1 MLSLQRTMLLATA
14 AGVARAQSG
23 GAWEHVGP
31 HNIFDAYNDN
41 GTGALPMGEAGT
53 LASAASPQA
62 NPMLIYAGGQNNGVS
77 SGVLK
82 TVDGGRHWTRNSK
95 GLWDTR
101 ILGVW
106 IHPDDP
112 QGSHVLAGTH
122 SGIYESTDGAESWQL
137 RNETASWGSVM
148 SFRQGVIDGKPYI
161 FANVNGAIGT
171 LPLGGGTWQK
181 VRSPKLTVAFSHS
194 SYILMTYRVV
204 TVLRSPRP
212 GASPRTPT

>member
-106 IHPDDP
+106 MDP
-112 QGSHVLAGTH
+112 PGRSTGLACAGRYALGH
-122 SGIYESTDGAESWQL
+122 LRVHRRSGELA
-137 RNETASWGSVM
+137 
-148 SFRQGVIDGKPYI
+148 
-161 FANVNGAIGT
+161 
-171 LPLGGGTWQK
+171 
-181 VRSPKLTVAFSHS
+181 VA
-194 SYILMTYRVV
+194 
-204 TVLRSPRP
+204 
-212 GASPRTPT
+212 